1 MVPKELVS
9 PAMPMP
15 VEIRK
20 TSSLSDDPAS
30 TKYSTS
36 KPQVRSFLSPSISF
50 GSTDS
55 GGSGF
60 FSLGDS
66 NIAERARRIRK
77 DRSNSTNSGKKDIN
91 AGSNSSGGDKRIVSK
106 DVSKDTSPT
115 DVKEVFQHLAHK
127 LKSSSTTLSTAPL
140 STTSLARRESEL
152 SETTTVEILDT
163 SLESIPNHRRSSE
176 YQQETQKKISN
187 HRPLPTPELQED
199 ELQEDDDEVIMA
211 REAALRATSSHSSNS
226 SAKKKNPL
234 KKFFQPIKQE
244 AEHARQEIRKSFQ
257 RSSQKGREALLN
269 PIKQEAE
276 HARDGIRRSFQ
287 RSSQKGREALLN
299 PIKQEA
305 EHARDGIRRSFQRSS
320 QKGREALINV
330 VLSLS
335 GEDDESMPDNDNQIA
350 NTAPTIPQSAVE
362 EAIRISES
370 SSTACEAPTTAS
382 DEPKSMAA
390 SAGSTVEKPSMA
402 RRRSIRTGKDELS
415 KTNRHLRE
423 ESTSSSNAKSPPLT
437 TTEKLYMAKRRKLRN
452 KPEKLTGSSIER
464 AKAQRNRLLM
474 KKMMVEETSEELD
487 VIQRYLGVCE
497 KGKCLRH
504 PNQRVCGRVVPKHR
518 FALVHS
524 CRICQSEQMA
534 GGGKRQRRSMAP
546 VIADLKTM
554 QRDRRQWRE
563 KTKLMHHGRDY
574 SSDEDSFA
582 SGMSSSISAD
592 GMMSFCATSMEFNSC
607 DTGSCDDGDGEHQ
620 LAESQITIDFD
631 DEEWKD
637 EVSARVA
644 QVRAWDLKA
653 ALKCSPIYAKYF
665 RMQNYGKYIS
675 VAAFDKVC
683 VL

>member
-1 MVPKELVS
+1 
-9 PAMPMP
+9 
-15 VEIRK
+15 
-20 TSSLSDDPAS
+20 
-30 TKYSTS
+30 
-36 KPQVRSFLSPSISF
+36 
-50 GSTDS
+50 
-55 GGSGF
+55 
-60 FSLGDS
+60 
-66 NIAERARRIRK
+66 
-77 DRSNSTNSGKKDIN
+77 
-91 AGSNSSGGDKRIVSK
+91 
-106 DVSKDTSPT
+106 
-115 DVKEVFQHLAHK
+115 
-127 LKSSSTTLSTAPL
+127 
-140 STTSLARRESEL
+140 
-152 SETTTVEILDT
+152 
-163 SLESIPNHRRSSE
+163 
-176 YQQETQKKISN
+176 
-187 HRPLPTPELQED
+187 
-199 ELQEDDDEVIMA
+199 
-211 REAALRATSSHSSNS
+211 
-226 SAKKKNPL
+226 
-234 KKFFQPIKQE
+234 
-244 AEHARQEIRKSFQ
+244 
-257 RSSQKGREALLN
+257 
-269 PIKQEAE
+269 
-276 HARDGIRRSFQ
+276 
-287 RSSQKGREALLN
+287 
-299 PIKQEA
+299 
-305 EHARDGIRRSFQRSS
+305 
-320 QKGREALINV
+320 
-330 VLSLS
+330 
-335 GEDDESMPDNDNQIA
+335 
-350 NTAPTIPQSAVE
+350 
-362 EAIRISES
+362 
-370 SSTACEAPTTAS
+370 
-382 DEPKSMAA
+382 
-390 SAGSTVEKPSMA
+390 MA

-423 ESTSSSNAKSPPLT
+423 EAASSSNAKSTPLT

-452 KPEKLTGSSIER
+452 KTEKLTGSSIER

-474 KKMMVEETSEELD
+474 KKMMVEETSDELD
-487 VIQRYLGVCE
+487 VIQRHLGVCE

-631 DEEWKD
+631 DEECKD

>member
-36 KPQVRSFLSPSISF
+36 KPQVRSFLSPSLSF

-106 DVSKDTSPT
+106 DTSPT

-152 SETTTVEILDT
+152 SETTTVDILDT

-187 HRPLPTPELQED
+187 HRPLPTPELQEH

-276 HARDGIRRSFQ
+276 HAR
-287 RSSQKGREALLN
+287 E
-299 PIKQEA
+299 
-305 EHARDGIRRSFQRSS
+305 GIRRSFQRSS

-423 ESTSSSNAKSPPLT
+423 EAASSSNAKSTPLT

-452 KPEKLTGSSIER
+452 KTEKLTGSSIER

-474 KKMMVEETSEELD
+474 KKMMVEETSDELD

>member
-187 HRPLPTPELQED
+187 HRTLPTPELQED

-287 RSSQKGREALLN
+287 RSSQKGREAL
-299 PIKQEA
+299 
-305 EHARDGIRRSFQRSS
+305 
-320 QKGREALINV
+320 INV

-362 EAIRISES
+362 EAIRIAES

-423 ESTSSSNAKSPPLT
+423 EAASSSNAKSPPLT

-665 RMQNYGKYIS
+665 RMQNYGK
-675 VAAFDKVC
+675 
-683 VL
+683 